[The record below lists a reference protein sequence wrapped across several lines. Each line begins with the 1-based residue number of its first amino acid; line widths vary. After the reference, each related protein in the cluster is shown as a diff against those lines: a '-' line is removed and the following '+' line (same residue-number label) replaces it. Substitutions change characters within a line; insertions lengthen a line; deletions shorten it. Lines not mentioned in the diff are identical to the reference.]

1 MCRRKWK
8 QILFYEYSIYNK
20 HYLIYDNNFRWIESI
35 YKKLIEFLNLYKNI
49 ILQTMEIF
57 MKSNVLLF
65 IEMRFDIMFLYMEN
79 YKRVDSLSFFYYTG
93 S

>member
-1 MCRRKWK
+1 
-8 QILFYEYSIYNK
+8 
-20 HYLIYDNNFRWIESI
+20 
-35 YKKLIEFLNLYKNI
+35 
-49 ILQTMEIF
+49 MEIF